1 VCIFLTNRNEYII
14 RYNSRFTIH
23 VQRITTRLVS
33 NYNTVRNEN
42 GSKRTR
48 PRSISRV
55 DTTIF
60 SRSDLYRAPRGS
72 KYNPDNFGG
81 PTVTPP
87 VGRKIPFR
95 TVLLFRGRSRKFA
108 GDLLIGTNGPRRSSF
123 TRAQSYV
130 RKSHFGYVS
139 KKFANRMCT
148 EKVPGELLV
157 YSWSGTQI
165 RMPITIGDN

>member
-1 VCIFLTNRNEYII
+1 MDPNEHGHDRSRASIRRFSLVPIYIRRPEVRNII
-14 RYNSRFTIH
+14 RTI
-23 VQRITTRLVS
+23 S
-33 NYNTVRNEN
+33 
-42 GSKRTR
+42 
-48 PRSISRV
+48 
-55 DTTIF
+55 
-60 SRSDLYRAPRGS
+60 
-72 KYNPDNFGG
+72 GG
-81 PTVTPP
+81 AAVTPP